1 MCTNPKFSVCM
12 SILSTGPRDICVII
26 YFHTAG
32 AESVES
38 ADALAAGLAI
48 DISVSWC
55 VRSNCFCSEAADV
68 LAAGLEIDIS
78 VRWCVRSNWFCSSSR
93 WLCIEGIHFIKLM
106 NAFRLIRPDVPI
118 LPECLAIFMALDNPA
133 SWQQNGDVEGIIS
146 QTFK

>member
-1 MCTNPKFSVCM
+1 MCTNPKSSVCM
-12 SILSTGPRDICVII
+12 FILSTGPRDICVII

-68 LAAGLEIDIS
+68 LAAGLEVDIS
-78 VRWCVRSNWFCSSSR
+78 VRSNWFCSSSR
-93 WLCIEGIHFIKLM
+93 WLCIEGIHFIKPM

-118 LPECLAIFMALDNPA
+118 LSESLAIFMALANPA
-133 SWQQNGDVEGIIS
+133 SEQQNGDEEGIIS